1 LPITILLL
9 LLLLL
14 LLQVVNGYG
23 YTWVVTFLSEVGPL
37 ALMTADGSGLAGP
50 SAAVTVSRGSLGV
63 MPDDYD
69 SMPGLPASTSSF
81 RIERL
86 TTGVPTYVRVRAG
99 GREGLSA
106 AAVPAVVKLAPLAAP
121 TAPQNVQLIVM
132 SDSMIKVRVSVF
144 SKHCCYSQST

>member
-1 LPITILLL
+1 MLLL

-14 LLQVVNGYG
+14 LLLMLQVVNGYG

-50 SAAVTVSRGSLGV
+50 SAAVTVSRGSAGV
-63 MPDDYD
+63 MPSNYD
-69 SMPGLPASTSSF
+69 SRPGLPASTSSY
-81 RIERL
+81 RIEGL
-86 TTGVPTYVRVRAG
+86 TTGVPTYVRVRTS

-132 SDSMIKVRVSVF
+132 SDSMIKVCLS
-144 SKHCCYSQST
+144 